1 MSKTLTMNDKYMKI
15 HYLVTSLEN
24 GGAEF
29 AMPAILQ
36 TLRKYNCQIQVTA
49 CEPRDMKAAS
59 KLDAANIPYTVMFD
73 GKRNKFTYISSFLKI
88 LRNNRP
94 DIIWTSLSAATLVGQ
109 IAGKILGIPV
119 VSWKHSASVRSYTQ
133 LLRNLTQLWI
143 ADSALVEQFL
153 HSKMSIP
160 TSRIMT
166 WPLYICDD
174 STHITTYWDGKRP
187 LHLGSMGRLREQK
200 NYSALIK
207 GVHNFRLHRP
217 DLINRL
223 RISIAGEGPLKTT
236 LQREIKQYDLDKIIT
251 LIGYCDDTS
260 SFLKTLDVYIQPSLF
275 EGMCLAAHE
284 AMAMGLPII
293 ATPVGELAFSVINKK
308 TGFIIENN
316 VESDLSKI
324 LETIFLQPSII
335 ANFGQHARQFVENK
349 YSRENFESA
358 AVNILDRIRA
368 C

>member
-1 MSKTLTMNDKYMKI
+1 MKI

-36 TLRKYNCQIQVTA
+36 TLRKHNCQIQVTA
-49 CEPRDMKAAS
+49 CEPRDMKAAP
-59 KLDAANIPYTVMFD
+59 KLEAANIPYTIMFD
-73 GKRNKFTYISSFLKI
+73 GKRNKLTYISSFLKI

-153 HSKMSIP
+153 HSKMRIP

-166 WPLYICDD
+166 WPLYVCDD
-174 STHITTYWDGKRP
+174 STYITTYWDGKRP

-207 GVHNFRLHRP
+207 GIQNFRLHHP
-217 DLINRL
+217 NLINRL
-223 RISIAGEGPLKTT
+223 RVSIAGEGPLKTI
-236 LQREIKQYDLDKIIT
+236 LQSEIKQYGLDEIIT

-284 AMAMGLPII
+284 AMAMGLPVI
-293 ATPVGELAFSVINKK
+293 ATPVGELAFSVINNK
-308 TGFIIENN
+308 TGFIIGNN
-316 VESDLSKI
+316 VENDLSKI
-324 LETIFLQPSII
+324 LETIFSQPNII
-335 ANFGQHARQFVENK
+335 ANYGVNARNFVENK
-349 YSRENFESA
+349 YSKEAFDA
-358 AVNILDRIRA
+358 AAINILDRVKTTLL
-368 C
+368 CS